1 MKRFPDGGGVALTFG
16 LVSGARAQSGNVAT
30 GPDPE
35 FVRDV
40 ESEKA
45 AKHELEVARHYF
57 KNKKAYYAAFKR
69 SEELAVGYP
78 EFYKIDEVLYIAGM
92 SSLYLSEGK
101 GKQKPPASTPEKLEE
116 FSPEN
121 MRVTARDYLTRLVND
136 YPKSNFL
143 KEAKEALSRL
153 GEAKRRPRINSSSS
167 DRARAGRARPSRST
181 LFISHSRRTQTGVI
195 ARGRFGGVRRGRDAV
210 R

>member
-1 MKRFPDGGGVALTFG
+1 MKRFILTLCGVAFAFAIAP
-16 LVSGARAQSGNVAT
+16 GARAQSGTVAG
-30 GPDPE
+30 GPDPSA
-35 FVRDV
+35 VRDI

-69 SEELAVGYP
+69 CEELAAGYP

-101 GKQKPPASTPEKLEE
+101 GKQKPPASTPEKKEE

-121 MRVTARDYLTRLVND
+121 MRETARDYLGRLVND
-136 YPKSNFL
+136 HPKSDFRKEAQEAL
-143 KEAKEALSRL
+143 ASLGGEKPKEAK
-153 GEAKRRPRINSSSS
+153 P
-167 DRARAGRARPSRST
+167 
-181 LFISHSRRTQTGVI
+181 QQ
-195 ARGRFGGVRRGRDAV
+195 
-210 R
+210 

>member
-1 MKRFPDGGGVALTFG
+1 MRRFTLTICGVALTLG
-16 LVSGARAQSGNVAT
+16 LAAGARAQTGSVSA
-30 GPDPE
+30 GPDPSA
-35 FVRDV
+35 VRDV

-69 SEELAVGYP
+69 CEELAAGYP

-101 GKQKPPASTPEKLEE
+101 GKQKPPASPAIASPSPSGGKGRQKPPASTPEKKEE

-121 MRVTARDYLTRLVND
+121 MRETARDYLTRLVN
-136 YPKSNFL
+136 
-143 KEAKEALSRL
+143 
-153 GEAKRRPRINSSSS
+153 
-167 DRARAGRARPSRST
+167 
-181 LFISHSRRTQTGVI
+181 
-195 ARGRFGGVRRGRDAV
+195 
-210 R
+210 

>member
-1 MKRFPDGGGVALTFG
+1 MKKFIVFG
-16 LVSGARAQSGNVAT
+16 ITLVVLSGAAGARAQSGTVSA
-30 GPDPE
+30 GPDPSA
-35 FVRDV
+35 VRDV

-69 SEELAVGYP
+69 CEELAAGYP

-101 GKQKPPASTPEKLEE
+101 GKQRPPASTPEKKEE

-121 MRVTARDYLTRLVND
+121 MRESARDYLTRLVND
-136 YPKSNFL
+136 HPKSDFRQ
-143 KEAKEALSRL
+143 EAQEALASL
-153 GEAKRRPRINSSSS
+153 GGEKPKEEK
-167 DRARAGRARPSRST
+167 
-181 LFISHSRRTQTGVI
+181 QQ
-195 ARGRFGGVRRGRDAV
+195 
-210 R
+210 

>member
-1 MKRFPDGGGVALTFG
+1 MKRFILSLCGIALT
-16 LVSGARAQSGNVAT
+16 LSVASAARAQTGTVAA
-30 GPDPE
+30 GPDPSA
-35 FVRDV
+35 VRDV

-69 SEELAVGYP
+69 CEELAAGYP

-101 GKQKPPASTPEKLEE
+101 GKQKPPDSTPEKKEE

-121 MRVTARDYLTRLVND
+121 MRATARDYLTRLVNEH
-136 YPKSNFL
+136 PKSDFL
-143 KEAKEALSRL
+143 DEAKEALARL
-153 GEAKRRPRINSSSS
+153 GEEKPAEAKP
-167 DRARAGRARPSRST
+167 
-181 LFISHSRRTQTGVI
+181 QQ
-195 ARGRFGGVRRGRDAV
+195 
-210 R
+210 

>member
-1 MKRFPDGGGVALTFG
+1 MKRLILTMCGVAFAFG
-16 LVSGARAQSGNVAT
+16 VASGARAQSGTVAA
-30 GPDPE
+30 GPDRSA
-35 FVRDV
+35 VSDI

-69 SEELAVGYP
+69 CEELAAGYP

-101 GKQKPPASTPEKLEE
+101 GKQKPPASTPEKKDE

-121 MRVTARDYLTRLVND
+121 MRETARDYLTRLVND
-136 YPKSNFL
+136 HPKSDFL
-143 KEAKEALSRL
+143 KEAKEALARL
-153 GEAKRRPRINSSSS
+153 GEATP
-167 DRARAGRARPSRST
+167 RAG
-181 LFISHSRRTQTGVI
+181 QQN
-195 ARGRFGGVRRGRDAV
+195 
-210 R
+210 

>member
-1 MKRFPDGGGVALTFG
+1 MTICGVALTFG
-16 LVSGARAQSGNVAT
+16 LMGFEARAQSGTVSS
-30 GPDPE
+30 GPDPSGM
-35 FVRDV
+35 RDV

-69 SEELAVGYP
+69 CEELVAGYP

-101 GKQKPPASTPEKLEE
+101 GKQKPPGSTPEKKDE

-121 MRVTARDYLTRLVND
+121 MRETARDYLTRLVND
-136 YPKSNFL
+136 HPRSDFRKD
-143 KEAKEALSRL
+143 AQEALARL
-153 GEAKRRPRINSSSS
+153 GEAKPKVEQ
-167 DRARAGRARPSRST
+167 P
-181 LFISHSRRTQTGVI
+181 Q
-195 ARGRFGGVRRGRDAV
+195 
-210 R
+210 

>member
-1 MKRFPDGGGVALTFG
+1 MKRLVMMMCAVALALG
-16 LVSGARAQSGNVAT
+16 LTAAGALAQTGTVAA
-30 GPDPE
+30 GPDPSA
-35 FVRDV
+35 VRDV

-69 SEELAVGYP
+69 CEELAVGYP

-101 GKQKPPASTPEKLEE
+101 GKQKPPTSTPEKAEE

-121 MRVTARDYLTRLVND
+121 MRATARDYLTRLVND
-136 YPKSNFL
+136 HPKSDFR
-143 KEAKEALSRL
+143 KEAQEALERL
-153 GEAKRRPRINSSSS
+153 GEAKPKV
-167 DRARAGRARPSRST
+167 AQP
-181 LFISHSRRTQTGVI
+181 QP
-195 ARGRFGGVRRGRDAV
+195 
-210 R
+210 